1 MGIILLVLLLVVI
14 MGGAGFAV
22 HILWWAALIALA
34 VWLLGFLVR
43 TGEGPDRGRWYR
55 W

>member
-34 VWLLGFLVR
+34 VWLLGVP
-43 TGEGPDRGRWYR
+43 GPHGRGA
-55 W
+55 